1 MGLGPIGVQT
11 VPLSAM
17 TVTLPSLLSAFDHQW
32 FLRRGQRNAFPLS
45 SQICCCRAN
54 RAWELPPLFE
64 RSLISLRRWRLAS
77 VPAALQEFQLDFSF
91 PALPA
96 RPFPFVFV
104 LAFTFALTMFLVVM
118 LFLVAFPLVHDFLP
132 LQARL

>member
-1 MGLGPIGVQT
+1 
-11 VPLSAM
+11 
-17 TVTLPSLLSAFDHQW
+17 
-32 FLRRGQRNAFPLS
+32 
-45 SQICCCRAN
+45 
-54 RAWELPPLFE
+54 
-64 RSLISLRRWRLAS
+64 

-104 LAFTFALTMFLVVM
+104 LAFTLTMFFVVM
-118 LFLVAFPLVHDFLP
+118 LFPVAFPLVHDVLP